1 MVERGS
7 SDPKRALRDHPGRS
21 RANKRFIDANQSNR
35 TGVHMSDSIYKKLQ
49 RSLDRYPLGY
59 PQTESGVE
67 LEILKR
73 LYTPEEAAIA
83 LMLSPKPEE
92 TGTIAARMQGSEKEL
107 AEKLAAMAEK
117 GLSFRTHRD
126 GKTFYNAI
134 PFMIGLYEYS
144 VKRID
149 KDLAGLFEQYY
160 DEAYQTE
167 MGASNIPGFKVI
179 PIQKFI
185 DQKIALYPYQK
196 IEEDIR
202 SARAIAVSECV
213 CRKEAKLLGHGC
225 DKPMETCLS
234 FGAAAEYYINSGI
247 GRAITADEAIDIV
260 KKADDAGLVHAGANA
275 KHLSN
280 ICNCCPCCC
289 ASMKGIVQKG
299 HDKKMYLN
307 ALFEPL
313 IGSDLCTACEM
324 CLDRCPVNA
333 IRVDDIAVAD
343 KERCV
348 GCGLCASGC
357 PSEAITMVLREAV
370 DEPYE
375 NAHAL
380 FSSILTAKHQLQKK
394 SAPH

>member
-1 MVERGS
+1 M
-7 SDPKRALRDHPGRS
+7 P
-21 RANKRFIDANQSNR
+21 
-35 TGVHMSDSIYKKLQ
+35 DSVYKNLQ
-49 RSLDRYPLGY
+49 RQLDRFPLGF

-73 LYTPEEAAIA
+73 LYTPEEASIA
-83 LMLSPKPEE
+83 LMLQLKPEE
-92 TGTIAARMQGSEKEL
+92 PSAIAARMHRNETEL
-107 AEKLAAMAEK
+107 AEKLAAMSAR
-117 GLSFRTHRD
+117 GLAFRTDRD
-126 GKTFYNAI
+126 GMMLYNAI

-149 KDLAGLFEQYY
+149 KDLARLFKQYY

-167 MGASNIPGFKVI
+167 MGISNIPGFKVV

-185 DQKIALYPYQK
+185 NANIALFPYQK

-202 SARAIAVSECV
+202 SARVIAVSECV

-234 FGAAAEYYINSGI
+234 FGLAAEYYVSSGL
-247 GRAITADEAIDIV
+247 GRAITADEAIAIL
-260 KKADDAGLVHAGANA
+260 KKADDAGLVHAGVNA

-299 HDKKMYLN
+299 HEKKKYFN
-307 ALFEPL
+307 ALFEPV
-313 IGSDLCTACEM
+313 IGVDLCTACEM
-324 CLDRCPVNA
+324 CLDRCPVEA
-333 IRVDDIAVAD
+333 IEIDSVAVVDPD
-343 KERCV
+343 RCL

-357 PSEAITMVLREAV
+357 PSEAITMALRKSI

-375 NAHAL
+375 SAHAL
-380 FSSILTAKHQLQKK
+380 FGSILTAKKQLQRENGK
-394 SAPH
+394 SGRMNSGE

>member
-1 MVERGS
+1 
-7 SDPKRALRDHPGRS
+7 
-21 RANKRFIDANQSNR
+21 
-35 TGVHMSDSIYKKLQ
+35 MSDSVYQKLQ
-49 RSLDRYPLGY
+49 GMLDRFPLGY

-73 LYTPEEAAIA
+73 LYTPEEASIA
-83 LMLSPKPEE
+83 LMLRPKPEE
-92 TGTIAARMQGSEKEL
+92 PSAIAARMNGNESEI
-107 AEKLAAMAEK
+107 ARKLAAMAVK
-117 GLSFRTHRD
+117 GLAFRSERG
-126 GKTFYNAI
+126 GKLLYNAI

-149 KDLAGLFEQYY
+149 KELAGLFKQYY

-167 MGASNIPGFKVI
+167 MGVSNIPGFKVV

-185 DQKIALYPYQK
+185 DGNIALYPYQK

-202 SARAIAVSECV
+202 SARVIAVSECV

-225 DKPMETCLS
+225 DRPMETCLS

-247 GRAITADEAIDIV
+247 GRAIEADEAIAIV

-299 HDKKMYLN
+299 HNKRKYLN
-307 ALFEPL
+307 ALFEPI
-313 IGSDLCTACEM
+313 IGADLCTACGM
-324 CLDRCPVNA
+324 CLDRCPVKA
-333 IRVDDIAVAD
+333 IEVDDMATFD
-343 KERCV
+343 PERCV

-357 PSEAITMVLREAV
+357 PSEAITMLPRKSI

-375 NAHAL
+375 SAHAL
-380 FSSILTAKHQLQKK
+380 FSSILAAKNQQIQK
-394 SAPH
+394 